1 MFFVGYTYYAA
12 VQRVL
17 GGAGLWSYAQP
28 AQGLRP
34 CHPGLPLPQGLRGDN
49 RSSRPI
55 DAACFRNSLTD
66 KTGGETRKRQEE
78 IAIERERAVGPGI
91 AETHE
96 FDLDGE
102 ILPVVE
108 KIEGAP
114 VDEMPPDTPVR
125 MFLVMPELE
134 AQRLL
139 GIGRRNLFLEQKIL
153 LEKFAVFHYYMYKV
167 VERIARHTL
176 CVWGKDGTLACW
188 SFPLFFVVSRPL
200 YQNRL

>member
-1 MFFVGYTYYAA
+1 M
-12 VQRVL
+12 
-17 GGAGLWSYAQP
+17 
-28 AQGLRP
+28 
-34 CHPGLPLPQGLRGDN
+34 
-49 RSSRPI
+49 
-55 DAACFRNSLTD
+55 
-66 KTGGETRKRQEE
+66 
-78 IAIERERAVGPGI
+78 
-91 AETHE
+91 
-96 FDLDGE
+96 
-102 ILPVVE
+102 E

-139 GIGRRNLFLEQKIL
+139 GIGRRNLFLKQKIL

-167 VERIARHTL
+167 VERIVRHTL